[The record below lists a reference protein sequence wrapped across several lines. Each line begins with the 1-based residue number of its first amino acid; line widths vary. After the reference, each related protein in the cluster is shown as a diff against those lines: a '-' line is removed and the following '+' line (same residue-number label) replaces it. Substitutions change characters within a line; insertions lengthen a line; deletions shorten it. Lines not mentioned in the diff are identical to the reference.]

1 MSSVQLD
8 IIQIKKLPAF
18 MGEVDILKTIQ
29 LIPGVK
35 SAGDGNSGFYVRGGG
50 AGSKFNIIR

>member
-1 MSSVQLD
+1 MRFLRTPNH

-50 AGSKFNIIR
+50 PETVI